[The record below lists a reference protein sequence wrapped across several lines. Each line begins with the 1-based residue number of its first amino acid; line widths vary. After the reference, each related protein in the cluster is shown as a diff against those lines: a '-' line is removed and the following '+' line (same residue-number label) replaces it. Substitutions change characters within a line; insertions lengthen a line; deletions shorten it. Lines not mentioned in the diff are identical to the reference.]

1 MISGTGQALRP
12 AATDAAPGALAIR
25 RISLT
30 DFRCYAGLR
39 LEVDARPVVL
49 TGANGAGKTNL
60 LEAISFLS
68 PGRGLRRAKLTEIT
82 RNSAAGGAW
91 AVHVALQGPQGA
103 FEIGTGLAPV
113 EADAENAERRLVRLD
128 GEAAASAS
136 QLAEVA
142 SVSWLTPQ
150 MDRLLSD
157 GASGRRRFLDRLVF
171 GLDPAH
177 ARRVAAY
184 EKAMR
189 ERTRLLQ
196 GGRVDRAWAAALE
209 DTMAEWGVAVAAAR
223 RDTVARLGAALEA
236 ASGPFP
242 RAVLRVEGVLEDWLD
257 QLPALAAEDRYRE
270 RLAEMRARD
279 AEAGGAGEGPHRSDL
294 RVAHAAKNMPAELC
308 STGEQKALLIAIVL
322 ANARLQAARRAAVP
336 ILLLDEVAAHL
347 DAVRRA
353 ALFDA
358 VGELGAQAWLTGTDA
373 TLFEALQGQG
383 QFFTVRDGRLFG

>member
-1 MISGTGQALRP
+1 MNSGTGQALRP
-12 AATDAAPGALAIR
+12 AATDAGLGALAIR
-25 RISLT
+25 RISLS

-39 LEVDARPVVL
+39 LEVEAGPVVL
-49 TGANGAGKTNL
+49 AGANGAGKTNL

-68 PGRGLRRAKLTEIT
+68 PGRGLRRAKLSDVT
-82 RNSAAGGAW
+82 RREAADSVW
-91 AVHVALQGPQGA
+91 AVHVSLQGPQGS

-113 EADAENAERRLVRLD
+113 EAGSEAIERRLVRLD
-128 GEAAASAS
+128 GETVSGPS

-150 MDRLLSD
+150 MDRLLSE
-157 GASGRRRFLDRLVF
+157 GSSGRRRFLDRLVY
-171 GLDPAH
+171 GLDPGH
-177 ARRVAAY
+177 ARRVVAY

-196 GGRVDRAWAAALE
+196 GGRFDPAWAGALE
-209 DTMAEWGVAVAAAR
+209 GTMAEWGVAVAAAR

-236 ASGPFP
+236 ADGPFP
-242 RAVLRVEGVLEDWLD
+242 RALLRVDGVLEAWLD
-257 QLPALAAEDRYRE
+257 ELPALAAEDRFRE
-270 RLAEMRARD
+270 RLAALRGRD
-279 AEAGGAGEGPHRSDL
+279 AEAGGAAEGPHRSDL
-294 RVAHAAKNMPAELC
+294 KVAHAAKNIPAELC

-347 DAVRRA
+347 DAIRRA

-358 VGELGAQAWLTGTDA
+358 ITELGAQAWLTGTDA
-373 TLFEALQGQG
+373 ALFEALQGRG
-383 QFFTVRDGRLFG
+383 QFFTVRDGRLIG